1 MLKQT
6 FLTILLV
13 FFGLLFFNCLFVMGQ
28 IGNCRAELKSQTNQ
42 FLLHISWEENWV
54 VPLCVWRTIL
64 LSCRH
69 TRAGSHL
76 LLTICSRPNAICI
89 WVWIR
94 HNFRRSLTVETFF
107 LLTLRWGQYLWFLN
121 QHFFFSSNPRDAFE
135 GVLCAVTNMK
145 MRAFYQTQC
154 PCVCIYQT
162 FKQPETGCLLHEIEL
177 YKMVRISDSLCS
189 SPTRLVKRQ
198 KCMVCLTSV
207 LAKRLGTGKCF

>member
-13 FFGLLFFNCLFVMGQ
+13 FFGLLIFNCLFVMGQ

-121 QHFFFSSNPRDAFE
+121 QHFFFLLIPEMPSKVFSVLLQTWRWGHFIRPSALVFVYIKPSN
-135 GVLCAVTNMK
+135 N
-145 MRAFYQTQC
+145 Q
-154 PCVCIYQT
+154 
-162 FKQPETGCLLHEIEL
+162 
-177 YKMVRISDSLCS
+177 
-189 SPTRLVKRQ
+189 RLVVYFMK
-198 KCMVCLTSV
+198 
-207 LAKRLGTGKCF
+207 